1 MKNTKRTLRASEAE
15 RIRSLLEDIYID
27 ISIKRAITV
36 SERWDDPGDYE
47 RDTEIIEDCDKQLC
61 DIEKAIEP
69 LGGLDK
75 LRVDSKVYE
84 YL

>member
-47 RDTEIIEDCDKQLC
+47 RDTEIIEDCDKQLH

-69 LGGLDK
+69 LGGLDQT
-75 LRVDSKVYE
+75 RVDSKVREWY
-84 YL
+84 